1 MRDILIKEKE
11 LAAKAAVKLLKDHQ
25 IVGLGTG
32 SSAYFAILEIGKLV
46 KQGLTVQAIPTSNES
61 KKLAEEL
68 AIPLIDINTVKHI
81 DITFDGADEFTAD
94 LQLIKGGG
102 GALLHEKIIASL
114 TTQNIII
121 SDSSKKVDLLGKFT
135 LPIEVIP
142 MAFQYVLRKLD
153 LLDGKGIIKKKNNV
167 LFITDEGN
175 YIIDTDF
182 GLIQEPLHLANNLDQ
197 IVGLVEHGLFLNL
210 AKKVFMGNGN
220 DVVIFE

>member
-153 LLDGKGIIKKKNNV
+153 LLDGKGIIRKKNNV
-167 LFITDEGN
+167 VFITNEGN

>member
-1 MRDILIKEKE
+1 MSKNLIFEKE
-11 LAAKAAVKLLKDHQ
+11 LAAKAAVKLLENNQ

-32 SSAYFAILEIGKLV
+32 STAYYAIIEIGNLV

-61 KKLAEEL
+61 KKLAEKL
-68 AIPLIDINTVKHI
+68 SIPLIDINTVSYI

-102 GALLHEKIIASL
+102 GALLREKIIASL
-114 TTQNIII
+114 SKTNIII

-142 MAFQYVLRKLD
+142 MAFQYVLGKLA
-153 LLDGKGIIKKKNNV
+153 LLGGKGIIRKKDNQI
-167 LFITDEGN
+167 FITDEGY

-182 GLIQEPLHLANNLDQ
+182 GLIEEPLLLANNLDP

-210 AKKVFMGNGN
+210 AKKVFMGDGD
-220 DVVIFE
+220 DVIVFG